1 MAEKAFQG
9 INTMSHMRELG
20 PIVYGEDYFDVIQY
34 CQRKSIL
41 KSQQTCS
48 VCGSRMSLQTQTK
61 QNGSQDGYT
70 WRCTKTTCRTKKRIR
85 SGSFFEKSKI
95 PLEKWLLSIH
105 HWASNSKVQLAADAI
120 GISRT
125 SVMQCNKFLREIC
138 SRKLCQVPIVLGGP
152 GVVVQID
159 ESLFSHKVKGTPRK
173 ATNSRS
179 LGLWNCGHLL

>member
-1 MAEKAFQG
+1 
-9 INTMSHMRELG
+9 
-20 PIVYGEDYFDVIQY
+20 
-34 CQRKSIL
+34 
-41 KSQQTCS
+41 
-48 VCGSRMSLQTQTK
+48 MSLQTRTK

-70 WRCTKTTCRTKKRIR
+70 WRCTKTTCRTMKSIH

-120 GISRT
+120 GISHT

-159 ESLFSHKVKGTPRK
+159 ESLFSHKVKAHQGRPPTQEVWVFGIVDTSYIGQHLAICRLLIGETVHATLLPIIHYIGRK
-173 ATNSRS
+173 NHNLQLHIWA
-179 LGLWNCGHLL
+179 